1 MREFKVP
8 KWPKPFKEF
17 AVPLYF
23 GRVYIFD
30 NKEKMRQAEE
40 YLRKKPCELSTGEG
54 RAMQL
59 RNDDGSG
66 IVFLVGVFNGS
77 TGTLVHELA
86 HTAFFILS
94 LVGVPLDMDANNE
107 AYCYLL
113 DSLFELSCK

>member
-40 YLRKKPCELSTGEG
+40 YLRKKPCELSPGTG

-59 RNDDGSG
+59 LNEDGSG

-77 TGTLVHELA
+77 TSTLVHELA
-86 HTAFFILS
+86 HAAFFILGEA
-94 LVGVPLDMDANNE
+94 GVPVENYGTNE

>member
-1 MREFKVP
+1 MSDFKVP

-30 NKEKMRQAEE
+30 DKEKMRQAEE
-40 YLRKKPCELSTGEG
+40 YMTKKPAKLSPGVG
-54 RAMQL
+54 RTVQL
-59 RNDDGSG
+59 GHESG
-66 IVFLVGVFNGS
+66 DICFLVGVFNGS
-77 TGTLVHELA
+77 TTTLVHELA
-86 HTAFFILS
+86 HTTFFILS
-94 LVGVPLDMDANNE
+94 AAGVPLDENGTNE